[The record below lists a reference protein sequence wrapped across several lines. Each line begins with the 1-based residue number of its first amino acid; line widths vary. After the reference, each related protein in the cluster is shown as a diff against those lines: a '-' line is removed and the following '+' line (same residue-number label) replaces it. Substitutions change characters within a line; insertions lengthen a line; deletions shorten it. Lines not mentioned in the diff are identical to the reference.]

1 METACGKRFPHA
13 KGAVMNRKKAAA
25 AVIAIA
31 AIIISIYCK
40 VKYGTFLIWKAVA
53 KKRAADAA

>member
-1 METACGKRFPHA
+1 
-13 KGAVMNRKKAAA
+13 MNRKKAAA

>member
-1 METACGKRFPHA
+1 
-13 KGAVMNRKKAAA
+13 MNRKKAAA
-25 AVIAIA
+25 AVIDIA

-40 VKYGTFLIWKAVA
+40 VKCGTFLIWRVVA